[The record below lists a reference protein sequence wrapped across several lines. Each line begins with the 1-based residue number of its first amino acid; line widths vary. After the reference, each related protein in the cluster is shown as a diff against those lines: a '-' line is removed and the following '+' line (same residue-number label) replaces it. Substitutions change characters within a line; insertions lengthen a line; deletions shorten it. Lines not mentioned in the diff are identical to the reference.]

1 MPAKSQIPKTDH
13 VGTRFFAT
21 RRQSWWPGTA
31 PSREKANIIRDAE
44 VTDAVTQKNCATTQ
58 MKSSASAQSWLIEFA
73 QIQGTSSPRALTVSS
88 APWLLGIA
96 NVTARRRIQP
106 KITETTTEVHIP
118 VAAIREALLV
128 SSAVCADASKPV
140 IVYCGSSMPSPSTSR
155 NASPNEVVPSPK
167 PELLIV
173 FVNTYE
179 SDWWLSG
186 TMIRIAT
193 ITTTPAM
200 CHHAEIMFSPDV
212 RRMFSRLIRAAVDRK
227 IAYRMYVEASNDAP
241 NQSFMCSVYE
251 NQKSKRACP
260 KSA

>member
-1 MPAKSQIPKTDH
+1 MPAKSQMPNTDQL
-13 VGTRFFAT
+13 GTLFLAT

-31 PSREKANIIRDAE
+31 PSREKANIILDAE

-88 APWLLGIA
+88 APCVLGIA
-96 NVTARRRIQP
+96 KVTATRRTQP
-106 KITETTTEVHIP
+106 KITETTTDVHIP

-140 IVYCGSSMPSPSTSR
+140 IVYCGRSMPRPSTSR

-167 PELLIV
+167 PELLTV

-179 SDWWLSG
+179 SD
-186 TMIRIAT
+186 
-193 ITTTPAM
+193 
-200 CHHAEIMFSPDV
+200 
-212 RRMFSRLIRAAVDRK
+212 
-227 IAYRMYVEASNDAP
+227 
-241 NQSFMCSVYE
+241 
-251 NQKSKRACP
+251 
-260 KSA
+260 